1 MTWTLDNYYTL
12 ERVEEGDTLKFE
24 INGLV
29 FWYTVRYNYLAY
41 NDLKADTSIF
51 TSLHLNAT
59 QWWQLCYT
67 AYETERSTITSEGT
81 SRFPRVSRGGE
92 DRLIALTR
100 MVYVLFQACI
110 ILNSQVKHLGDAGLS
125 LSIFKSI
132 LYYAECS
139 KKTFPYIGQEVER
152 HVEEQDQE
160 PTPESIEV
168 TNYKPFSNT
177 LIV

>member
-1 MTWTLDNYYTL
+1 MTWTNENYFNL

-29 FWYTVRYNYLAY
+29 FWYTIRYNYLQ
-41 NDLKADTSIF
+41 NNSLSADTTIF
-51 TSLHLNAT
+51 TSLHLDVP
-59 QWWQLCYT
+59 QWRQLCYT
-67 AYETERSTITSEGT
+67 VYETEQPKVTYMTPL
-81 SRFPRVSRGGE
+81 RFPRISHGGE
-92 DRLIALTR
+92 NRLIALTR
-100 MVYVLFQACI
+100 MVYVLFQACV
-110 ILNSQVKHLGDAGLS
+110 ILNSQVRHLGEAGLS
-125 LSIFKSI
+125 LPIFKSV

-160 PTPESIEV
+160 PAEESVEV
-168 TNYKPFSNT
+168 TIYKTFSNT